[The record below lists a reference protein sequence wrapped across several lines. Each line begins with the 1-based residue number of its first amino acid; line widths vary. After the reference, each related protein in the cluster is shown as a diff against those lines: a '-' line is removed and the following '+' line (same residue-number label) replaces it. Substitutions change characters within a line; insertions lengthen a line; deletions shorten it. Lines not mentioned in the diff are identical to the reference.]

1 MVSGSLLPTRDPF
14 LYSLSFTALDG
25 IPLGS
30 LEAAVLE
37 AVEQVRDGG
46 VDPAEMAR
54 AKRQLRARLVFEND
68 SVTNIAHQ
76 LGYFETVVGPDFFP
90 SLQKRIDA
98 VTPEQVLDVAR
109 RRFGSAARTTGWF
122 VPVDG
127 ARAAQPAGLIG
138 STEAVG

>member
-14 LYSLSFTALDG
+14 LYSLSFTALEG
-25 IPLGS
+25 IALGS

-37 AVEQVRDGG
+37 AVEQLRDGG

-90 SLQKRIDA
+90 TLQKRIDA
-98 VTPEQVLDVAR
+98 VTLEQVLDVAR
-109 RRFGSAARTTGWF
+109 RRFGSATRTTGWF

-127 ARAAQPAGLIG
+127 ALAAQPAGLIG